1 MRRKRKHS
9 RRTHKERNNNTKKKY
24 RRKNKTR
31 KLHHMKGGTK
41 QELIDNLLTYRQN
54 AINTALAISGATDDS
69 YYTVSFQNEATSPSE
84 KKNETDYSILVI
96 DSQKQFPREPYDGK
110 FLSHYELMLLENI
123 IDIVHDVVAE
133 GNLSYSAKLSIELI
147 VKSYTELYNYPE
159 ATGWRLIL
167 LGLLEQDLLDL
178 DKFLSEINKE
188 RVKKKEERFDI
199 DFIIQIIKNDS
210 PDNSYLSIFLE
221 LFYKWIQ
228 PKEKNQAKS
237 TGVSMETAFKKFLY
251 RKNKNKY
258 IINPTYGK
266 KDAIQAEILEDWD
279 YANGDEKQLQVTPY
293 GGGHIRNGIR
303 LWEYVLGR
311 GNSYLDLIAD
321 YTWV

>member
-54 AINTALAISGATDDS
+54 AINTALAISGATDDF
-69 YYTVSFQNEATSPSE
+69 YYSVCFQNEATSASE

-251 RKNKNKY
+251 RKRFLHFF
-258 IINPTYGK
+258 
-266 KDAIQAEILEDWD
+266 Q
-279 YANGDEKQLQVTPY
+279 
-293 GGGHIRNGIR
+293 
-303 LWEYVLGR
+303 
-311 GNSYLDLIAD
+311 
-321 YTWV
+321 